1 MRRTILFLLLS
12 PALASC
18 TTLPPPAAVSALV
31 GLPQH
36 RGDGSVTV
44 NGEGFLERRGD
55 CILLTRMVGE
65 RRYYNLVIWPEGTRF
80 DGRFLVV
87 QAHRPEGEVTR
98 RVGGSILLEG
108 NAPDWS
114 ERLLT
119 IYPSLA
125 RWRAACPYPP
135 FFAEG
140 VRRHRDR

>member
-1 MRRTILFLLLS
+1 MRRAILFLLI
-12 PALASC
+12 PPLASC
-18 TTLPPPAAVSALV
+18 ATLPPPAAVAALV

-36 RGDGSVTV
+36 RAEGAVTV
-44 NGEGFLERRGD
+44 SGEGFLERRGE
-55 CILLTRMVGE
+55 CLLLSRMVGE
-65 RRYYNLVIWPEGTRF
+65 RRYRNLVIWPEGTRF
-80 DGRFLVV
+80 DGRHLAV

-119 IYPSLA
+119 IYPNLT
-125 RWRAACPYPP
+125 RWRAACPYRP

-140 VRRHRDR
+140 ARRHRDR